1 MENQASLNGGVF
13 HLSARLYQ
21 EWGVVGLP
29 DNWEVQLRNLRPKQR
44 AERLAGWMLEWA
56 NGFLGP
62 SREITRRCLLG
73 LLWSDAYGDSA
84 GNETWGTLKYEGCQ
98 ERLKEKLLLV
108 KTVVQADEAAD
119 ANNLAELV
127 AEVGAHAFVGSQGAC
142 PRCPRGGGGGEPGAD

>member
-73 LLWSDAYGDSA
+73 LLWSTRMVTRPAMRLGERSSMRDARSA
-84 GNETWGTLKYEGCQ
+84 
-98 ERLKEKLLLV
+98 
-108 KTVVQADEAAD
+108 
-119 ANNLAELV
+119 
-127 AEVGAHAFVGSQGAC
+127 
-142 PRCPRGGGGGEPGAD
+142 